1 MIAARPKLQKWIS
14 DAEADDPESLGAR
27 FFDSSFSATQFFLE
41 DTFLQINDQ
50 INTVV
55 TRYEAFKQGDY
66 STARNPI
73 PKEFASSGS
82 GGGGLSLID
91 LDEQDPAPSGQG
103 ISIGTLE
110 NDLSSLFSAP
120 TPQQQSQQ
128 PAFGLPMG
136 VQPPAFHM
144 GLQQTTFPQTQ
155 TQTFSPT
162 PVPANGGFP
171 GSSIS
176 GLQQRSTH
184 AGTPPASIML
194 PATPGS
200 QRGTPI
206 PATQGQGYF
215 GKAPV
220 GGMGAATGPGGILSH
235 SQPGLSGYVQA
246 QPTTTMGLSGTG
258 NPLGGGGYAAA
269 QKQPS
274 FLATPLQPQSQV
286 QAQTAASGS
295 TSTTQQ
301 GKDPF
306 ADLAGLF

>member
-1 MIAARPKLQKWIS
+1 MTQSHLVCV
-14 DAEADDPESLGAR
+14 
-27 FFDSSFSATQFFLE
+27 FFVSSFFSHSVFLE

-73 PKEFASSGS
+73 PREYAGSSS

-91 LDEQDPAPSGQG
+91 LDDQDPEPSAQG
-103 ISIGTLE
+103 ISIGLSE

-120 TPQQQSQQ
+120 VPQQYSQQ

-136 VQPPAFHM
+136 VQPLPSHM
-144 GLQQTTFPQTQ
+144 GLQQTTFPQ

-162 PVPANGGFP
+162 PVPANGGFI

-176 GLQQRSTH
+176 GLQQRPTH

-200 QRGTPI
+200 QRGTPV
-206 PATQGQGYF
+206 PATHGQGYF

-220 GGMGAATGPGGILSH
+220 GGMGVATGPGGILSQ
-235 SQPGLSGYVQA
+235 SQPAYAQA
-246 QPTTTMGLSGTG
+246 QPATTSLSGTG
-258 NPLGGGGYAAA
+258 NPLGGGGGYAAA

-274 FLATPLQPQSQV
+274 FFTTPLQPQSQG